1 MSEQASE
8 VSEVPAEIP
17 PAVKPPAPAVETPE
31 PKRRGR
37 PAGSKDTT
45 KRTRKP
51 VQIRVEPLQEKP
63 AEPRAS
69 TPKHEPIEPR
79 KPAEAPVEIEE
90 LKTPRTLMKE
100 TSRHLMNLR
109 ALVNDNR
116 KDEMGKR
123 YIQKWSKWPLV

>member
-1 MSEQASE
+1 MSE
-8 VSEVPAEIP
+8 SEVPVPAESP
-17 PAVKPPAPAVETPE
+17 PAVEAPAPVETPE
-31 PKRRGR
+31 PKKKGR
-37 PAGSKDTT
+37 PVGAKDTT

-51 VQIRVEPLQEKP
+51 VQIRVEPLPEKP
-63 AEPRAS
+63 ADPAP
-69 TPKHEPIEPR
+69 TPKPEPVEPR
-79 KPAEAPVEIEE
+79 KFAEVPVEIEE
-90 LKTPRTLMKE
+90 PKTPRTLIKE